1 MNPAVVMMEPHVMAR
16 LWSPEIAAHYENL
29 YESKGTTFHK
39 NAKVK
44 AINKGSDGA
53 VESVELEG
61 GVVIPA
67 DLVIVGVGA
76 GAVGVPTPEMRR
88 PFLSISKSPSRNA
101 PDSVRSYGLAS
112 SVAVGSEMVTFLRLS
127 GIDANPSRFVAPS

>member
-1 MNPAVVMMEPHVMAR
+1 MFTGYIGLEVAASCAARNMNPAVVMMEPHVMAR

-44 AINKGSDGA
+44 AINKGPDGA

-61 GVVIPA
+61 KFI
-67 DLVIVGVGA
+67 
-76 GAVGVPTPEMRR
+76 
-88 PFLSISKSPSRNA
+88 FISVCA
-101 PDSVRSYGLAS
+101 
-112 SVAVGSEMVTFLRLS
+112 
-127 GIDANPSRFVAPS
+127 I